1 VRSVVGAIVAG
12 GNAERF
18 GGAPKGLEN
27 VGGQRIID
35 RVATALR
42 AVSSQLTIISNAP
55 DASAWIPGVR
65 AYADVRSER
74 GSLIGIHTALTRADD
89 DVLVVAWDMP
99 FVSPALLRLILDR
112 RRAESLAVFPVGPSG
127 PEPFCA
133 LYTHACLPL
142 IEAAL
147 DAGDLRL
154 SRLVESIPRAERI
167 PMRDIEPLGDP
178 AKLFFNVN
186 SADDLRTAE
195 ALDATG
201 GPGASPQ

>member
-142 IEAAL
+142 I
-147 DAGDLRL
+147 

-201 GPGASPQ
+201 GSGASPQ

>member
-1 VRSVVGAIVAG
+1 MVGAIVAG

-18 GGAPKGLEN
+18 GGAPKGLEH
-27 VGGQRIID
+27 VGGRRIID

-42 AVSSQLTIISNAP
+42 AVSSHVMIISNAP

-65 AYADVRSER
+65 AYGDVRAER
-74 GSLIGIHTALTRADD
+74 GSLIGIHTALTRSAD

-99 FVSPALLRLILDR
+99 FVSPALLRLIRDR

-133 LYTHACLPL
+133 LYTRACLPL

-147 DAGDLRL
+147 DAGELRL
-154 SRLVESIPRAERI
+154 SRLVESISNAERI
-167 PMRDIEPLGDP
+167 PMSDIEGVGDP
-178 AKLFFNVN
+178 ATLFFNVN
-186 SADDLRTAE
+186 SAEDLRTAE
-195 ALDATG
+195 TLDAAEG
-201 GPGASPQ
+201 SDASPR